1 MPRNSRGNNNT
12 NSANYWPG
20 FVDVMATLLLVIIF
34 ILTVFILS
42 QFYLST
48 EISSKDDELQD
59 LNIELT
65 DKDNTLADLT
75 NQLMELTNMLALE
88 EAKNQDLTFNIQ
100 TLETEVNNISLLN
113 RTIMGELETAK
124 SNIVILRDEI
134 DNKNIEFSEAQDNII
149 LLQEEVDILQNKV
162 VESEEIYDQKR
173 DELAKKRAEM
183 IKLIAENNRIKK
195 ILNIKNIEI
204 NTKKVLIDNKNEKIV
219 VLEDETLALKDN
231 LSQNELTILDLR
243 NIESENNQDNLF
255 NIESINS
262 LEKINNQN
270 NQTIIDLRAESEEQ
284 QQIILDLRRK
294 EQILRSGLTSTA
306 NENIKQQDQVKILN
320 LQLDELKKQ
329 LASISTLLD
338 ESEKRDLEQK
348 ARIADLGSRLN
359 TALAQR
365 VKELSEYRSEFF
377 GKLKEV
383 IGSRDDIK
391 IIGDRF
397 VFQSEV
403 LFESGEA
410 NIGIEG
416 QRQLAKLSVAIQD
429 LIDQIPTEINWIL
442 RIDGH
447 TDTIPIRNSRFQSN
461 WELSAARAISV
472 VEFLTRTGIPANRLA
487 ATGRG
492 EFMPLDTGKSEE
504 AYKKNRRIEIK
515 LTES

>member
-1 MPRNSRGNNNT
+1 
-12 NSANYWPG
+12 
-20 FVDVMATLLLVIIF
+20 LVWWR
-34 ILTVFILS
+34 
-42 QFYLST
+42 
-48 EISSKDDELQD
+48 K
-59 LNIELT
+59 
-65 DKDNTLADLT
+65 
-75 NQLMELTNMLALE
+75 
-88 EAKNQDLTFNIQ
+88 
-100 TLETEVNNISLLN
+100 
-113 RTIMGELETAK
+113 
-124 SNIVILRDEI
+124 
-134 DNKNIEFSEAQDNII
+134 
-149 LLQEEVDILQNKV
+149 
-162 VESEEIYDQKR
+162 QKR
-173 DELAKKRAEM
+173 
-183 IKLIAENNRIKK
+183 
-195 ILNIKNIEI
+195 
-204 NTKKVLIDNKNEKIV
+204 
-219 VLEDETLALKDN
+219 
-231 LSQNELTILDLR
+231 
-243 NIESENNQDNLF
+243 
-255 NIESINS
+255 
-262 LEKINNQN
+262 
-270 NQTIIDLRAESEEQ
+270 
-284 QQIILDLRRK
+284 
-294 EQILRSGLTSTA
+294 
-306 NENIKQQDQVKILN
+306 N

-329 LASISTLLD
+329 LASISALLD

-383 IGSRDDIK
+383 IGNRDDIK

-429 LIDQIPTEINWIL
+429 LIDEIPTEINWIL

-461 WELSAARAISV
+461 WELSASRAISV
-472 VEFLTRTGIPANRLA
+472 VEFLIRTGIPANRLA

-492 EFMPLDTGKSEE
+492 EFMPLDAEKNEE